1 MLEIVAPTQHIPR
14 VRRRLAPSRWWWLN
28 TVRWLFAA
36 GEDRALGSTR
46 LRMETWGS
54 DAAAGEPGPA
64 QVVDVLFQQHARAVL
79 AYLVHRLPTL
89 LDAEDV
95 LDDVFL
101 AALKACASG
110 QTLTGGWLMVTAQR
124 RSADFYRRRQRA
136 LPLATTQTADEQQ
149 ASERSEPEWVALRGE
164 DHRELL
170 RLVARLPQDQQAV
183 LALRFAAGLQSPEI
197 GAVGGKGA
205 DAVRALLARALRRLR
220 EEWRR

>member
-1 MLEIVAPTQHIPR
+1 MLEIAAPAHILR
-14 VRRRLAPSRWWWLN
+14 VRRRLAPSRWRWLNAVRWWLA
-28 TVRWLFAA
+28 V
-36 GEDRALGSTR
+36 GEDGGLRSSR

-54 DAAAGEPGPA
+54 AAAPGEPGPA
-64 QVVDVLFQQHARAVL
+64 QAVDLLFQEHARAVL

-164 DHRELL
+164 EHRELL

-183 LALRFAAGLQSPEI
+183 LALRLAAGLQSPEI
-197 GAVGGKGA
+197 GAVVGKGA